1 MARRTTILLLA
12 LCTLGATGCATNI
25 SGTWQGRGAT
35 DERPFSF
42 GAVTFAPDGTYT
54 AEAKYGDTTRAVSG
68 TYTVTGDKIILFGE
82 PFGERNYTME
92 RNDESLVFTD
102 PSSGNSMTLDRFR

>member
-1 MARRTTILLLA
+1 MAE
-12 LCTLGATGCATNI
+12 G
-25 SGTWQGRGAT
+25 
-35 DERPFSF
+35 PFSF

-82 PFGERNYTME
+82 PFGERNYTLTKDD
-92 RNDESLVFTD
+92 NALVFTD
-102 PSSGNSMTLDRFR
+102 SSSGKSMTLDRFK